1 MRRTALAAESLHLC
15 LPKGESR
22 FVNDLL
28 TQSSDDQIR
37 LISSGEMTPHMA
49 ACYLRDER
57 IPLRNFGELLRDF
70 YPHADLQERLTAAF
84 QDASVSPASVSR
96 RVQNWISGSFK
107 PGSRE
112 DIFRLAFTLH
122 LTEDQTSILLGFCS
136 DYGIHYRN
144 GRELIYAW
152 FLRRG
157 LSYQEAH
164 DFFLTLPPLTADV
177 PPAQVSS
184 SITHELQKTFGLIQT
199 TQKLRAAYITNLPV
213 LGAFHLRA
221 YRYFQ
226 RYLDHLIRPSPNWG
240 RGEQDYS
247 LETVMERYLSLHM
260 PSGKNRANYSLTQKL
275 IKRNWPN
282 ATALKNIRA
291 QREDVPRKLLLLLY
305 IITENVTDESYTE
318 LDEDYLTLEERLDD
332 HWWIINAILLD
343 CGMPPLDPRSA
354 FDWLVL
360 YALTASGDESMSERM
375 EHVIDTLYAD
385 IPHTDLTDN
394 A

>member
-1 MRRTALAAESLHLC
+1 M
-15 LPKGESR
+15 
-22 FVNDLL
+22 NDLL

-57 IPLRNFGELLRDF
+57 IPLRSFGELLREF

-84 QDASVSPASVSR
+84 QDESVSPASVLR
-96 RVQNWISGSFK
+96 RIQNWIGGSCK

-112 DIFRLAFTLH
+112 DVFRLAFALR

-157 LSYQEAH
+157 LNYRQAH
-164 DFFLTLPPLTADV
+164 DFFLTLPSLTPGT
-177 PPAQVSS
+177 PPAPAAASV
-184 SITHELQKTFGLIQT
+184 THELRKTFGLIQT
-199 TQKLRAAYITNLPV
+199 TQELRAAYIANLPV
-213 LGAFHLRA
+213 LGTFHLRA

-226 RYLDHLIRPSPNWG
+226 RYLNHLIQPSPNRG
-240 RGEQDYS
+240 GEQDYS

-260 PSGKNRANYSLTQKL
+260 PSGKNRANYTLTQKL

-332 HWWIINAILLD
+332 HWWIINAMLLD

-354 FDWLVL
+354 FDWLIL

-385 IPHTDLTDN
+385 ISRPEPTGGDV
-394 A
+394 